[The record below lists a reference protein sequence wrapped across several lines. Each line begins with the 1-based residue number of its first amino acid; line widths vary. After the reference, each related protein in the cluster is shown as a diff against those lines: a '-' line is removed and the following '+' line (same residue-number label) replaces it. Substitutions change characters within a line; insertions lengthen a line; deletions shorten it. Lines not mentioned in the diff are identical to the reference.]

1 MSGADDRDSPAP
13 EASAGNRKFRRWFNP
28 TFLMV
33 TVRGRYG
40 AIVVPKKDA
49 FRLPRQTGAADP
61 ALRRLLGHAIPV
73 GTAIGIFLIWEAG
86 VRMFQ
91 VPTYIAPAPSDVGR
105 TLVEQWPLLMRNFWP
120 TFYES
125 IMGFL
130 FGNMAAILIA
140 VAFVHSRTVERAFFP
155 IAVFINTIP
164 ILAIAPILVLIFG
177 AGLTAKVVIAALI
190 CFFPTLVNMVRGLQA
205 VSPETLELA
214 RILSASKS
222 EVFWKIRLPSSLPF
236 LFSAL
241 KIAATT
247 CVIGAIVGEWVG
259 ANLGLGALIID
270 STFNFRSSLLYAT
283 VFLSS
288 GLSVMLFALVSIAE
302 KLVVRW

>member
-1 MSGADDRDSPAP
+1 MTAVDETLGLPVDDDAA
-13 EASAGNRKFRRWFNP
+13 EKAIARR
-28 TFLMV
+28 
-33 TVRGRYG
+33 
-40 AIVVPKKDA
+40 A
-49 FRLPRQTGAADP
+49 RLTAVAT
-61 ALRRLLGHAIPV
+61 PV
-73 GTAIGIFLIWEAG
+73 LTAVGLIATWEIG
-86 VRMFQ
+86 VRAFG
-91 VPTYIAPAPSDVGR
+91 VPSYIAPTPSEVAT
-105 TLVEQWPLLMRNFWP
+105 TLATEFPQLMRNFWP
-120 TFYES
+120 TLFES
-125 IMGFL
+125 VLGFVV
-130 FGNMAAILIA
+130 GNVAAVLIA
-140 VAFVHSRTVERAFFP
+140 VAFVHSRMVERAFFP

-190 CFFPTLVNMVRGLQA
+190 CFFPTLVNMVRGLQS
-205 VSPETLELA
+205 VSPQALELA

-259 ANLGLGALIID
+259 ADVGLGALIID
-270 STFNFRSSLLYAT
+270 ATFNFRSALLYAT

-288 GLSVMLFALVSIAE
+288 GLSVLMFAAVSIAE
-302 KLVVRW
+302 RMIVRW

>member
-1 MSGADDRDSPAP
+1 MTLVDNTLNAVEDNEAAELAAARKDRFA
-13 EASAGNRKFRRWFNP
+13 
-28 TFLMV
+28 
-33 TVRGRYG
+33 
-40 AIVVPKKDA
+40 AIATPVATAV
-49 FRLPRQTGAADP
+49 
-61 ALRRLLGHAIPV
+61 ALVA
-73 GTAIGIFLIWEAG
+73 IWEIG
-86 VRMFQ
+86 VRVFS
-91 VPTYIAPAPSDVGR
+91 VPTYIAPAPSAVAS
-105 TLVEQWPLLMRNFWP
+105 TLVEEFPQLMRNFWP

-125 IMGFL
+125 LMGFVV
-130 FGNMAAILIA
+130 GNLAAVLIA
-140 VAFVHSRTVERAFFP
+140 VAFIHSRAVERAFFP

-190 CFFPTLVNMVRGLQA
+190 CFFPTLVNMVRGLQS
-205 VSPETLELA
+205 VSPQALELA

-259 ANLGLGALIID
+259 ADVGLGALIID
-270 STFNFRSSLLYAT
+270 ATFNFRAALLYAT

-288 GLSVMLFALVSIAE
+288 GLSVLMFASVSLLE
-302 KLVVRW
+302 RVVVRW